1 MTQILDEVTKI
12 LAQREREDYGP
23 AKIMFDL
30 IGMFWTEYTETTI
43 TAQDVALMM
52 ALFKIARC
60 IRKPKRDNLIDAI
73 GYLVL
78 ASELED

>member
-23 AKIMFDL
+23 AKVMFDK
-30 IGMFWTEYTETTI
+30 IGMFWTEYTETSI
-43 TAQDVALMM
+43 SSRDVAIMM
-52 ALFKIARC
+52 ALFKIARENY
-60 IRKPKRDNLIDAI
+60 RPKRDNIIDAI